1 MAYKKTLIKDA
12 PGKADQKFYIQEV
25 RSTDPGCKNFD
36 FYSKFDSFDT
46 EFVLSG
52 DNKFI
57 VNYPNMNITEV
68 QKDGEPLR
76 FECVIPRA
84 EQFKLPSNRYIYII
98 FTVHWTNA
106 NFIDVIDAKSLVFQN
121 IVNEIHFEA
130 TDKVLV
136 SQLIVNQNNIEGA
149 MPLVLNASSS
159 FVSNVQFYEARRNL
173 TFEWTCPELF
183 VTFCQAV
190 SSPVIQ
196 IPWLDVNNIV
206 NMTFDTPFEFSVNIS
221 WISDDKLVDNK
232 ILTKTI

>member
-1 MAYKKTLIKDA
+1 MENTYPLRLTIDNVQQSFDQVIDVLWVPNVCQWFELEGGEMAYKKTLIKDA

-136 SQLIVNQNNIEGA
+136 S
-149 MPLVLNASSS
+149 
-159 FVSNVQFYEARRNL
+159 
-173 TFEWTCPELF
+173 
-183 VTFCQAV
+183 
-190 SSPVIQ
+190 
-196 IPWLDVNNIV
+196 
-206 NMTFDTPFEFSVNIS
+206 
-221 WISDDKLVDNK
+221 
-232 ILTKTI
+232 